1 MYFVTTIGRN
11 ARAILG
17 ALAMQALWL
26 SAPTPSAAQQVLNVN
41 PAPLSRHPY
50 QATEAIG
57 DSATC
62 APQCILDFPQVPTGK
77 RLVIT
82 NVSAQLG
89 ITNTSFVIEGNG
101 GAFFVPKPYP
111 TAGVLAAPVMVYFEP
126 GSIPTARF
134 FVQDATQHTSLIV
147 TFVGFLIPS
156 Q

>member
-1 MYFVTTIGRN
+1 MHLFTAIGRIMLGGL
-11 ARAILG
+11 AIQVLC
-17 ALAMQALWL
+17 L
-26 SAPTPSAAQQVLNVN
+26 SSPTPSAAQQVLNVN

-50 QATEAIG
+50 QVTQSIG

-62 APQCILDFPQVPTGK
+62 APQCILVFPTVTSGK

-89 ITNTSFVIEGNG
+89 ASLDSFVIEGNG
-101 GAFFVPKPYP
+101 NGAFFVPKPYP
-111 TAGVLAAPVMVYFEP
+111 TAGVLTAPVMVYFEP

>member
-1 MYFVTTIGRN
+1 MYVPTVGRKVC
-11 ARAILG
+11 AMLG
-17 ALAMQALWL
+17 ALAMQVLCL
-26 SAPTPSAAQQVLNVN
+26 SSPTPSAAQQVTPVN

-50 QATEAIG
+50 QATEDIA

-62 APQCILDFPQVPTGK
+62 APQCVLDFPQVPNAK

-89 ITNTSFVIEGNG
+89 TSIDSFVIEGNG

>member
-1 MYFVTTIGRN
+1 MHVPTVGTKAY
-11 ARAILG
+11 AMLG
-17 ALAMQALWL
+17 VFAMQVLCL
-26 SAPTPSAAQQVLNVN
+26 SVPTPSAAQILSVN

-50 QATEAIG
+50 QVTEAIG
-57 DSATC
+57 NSATC
-62 APQCILDFPQVPTGK
+62 APQCVLDFPQVPNGK

-89 ITNTSFVIEGNG
+89 ASNDFLVIEGNG
-101 GAFFVPKPYP
+101 GEFFVPKPYP
-111 TAGVLAAPVMVYFEP
+111 TTDFLAAPVMVYFEP
-126 GSIPTARF
+126 GSSPTARF

>member
-1 MYFVTTIGRN
+1 MYVPTVGRKV
-11 ARAILG
+11 RAMLG
-17 ALAMQALWL
+17 AVAMQVLCL
-26 SAPTPSAAQQVLNVN
+26 SAPTPSAAQILLVN

-62 APQCILDFPQVPTGK
+62 APQCVLDFPQVTNGK
-77 RLVIT
+77 RVLIT
-82 NVSAQLG
+82 NVSSQLG
-89 ITNTSFVIEGNG
+89 TSIDSFVIEGNEG
-101 GAFFVPKPYP
+101 EFFVPKPYP
-111 TAGVLAAPVMVYFEP
+111 TADFLAAPVMVYFEP
-126 GSIPTARF
+126 GTIPTARF

>member
-1 MYFVTTIGRN
+1 MYVPTVGRKVC
-11 ARAILG
+11 AMLG
-17 ALAMQALWL
+17 ALAMQVLCL
-26 SAPTPSAAQQVLNVN
+26 SAPTSSAAQQEVLLVN

-62 APQCILDFPQVPTGK
+62 APQCVLDFPPVTKG

-89 ITNTSFVIEGNG
+89 TSIDSFVIEGNG
-101 GAFFVPKPYP
+101 GEFFVPKPYP
-111 TAGVLAAPVMVYFEP
+111 TAGVLAAPVMVYFET
-126 GSIPTARF
+126 GSTPTARF

>member
-1 MYFVTTIGRN
+1 MYVPTVGRKVC
-11 ARAILG
+11 AMLG
-17 ALAMQALWL
+17 ALAIQVLCL
-26 SAPTPSAAQQVLNVN
+26 SAPTPSAAQIVLVN

-62 APQCILDFPQVPTGK
+62 APQCVLDFPQVTNGK

-89 ITNTSFVIEGNG
+89 TSIESFVIEGNG
-101 GAFFVPKPYP
+101 GTFFVPKPYP

>member
-1 MYFVTTIGRN
+1 MYFVPTIGRN
-11 ARAILG
+11 ACAMLG
-17 ALAMQALWL
+17 ALAMQVLCL
-26 SAPTPSAAQQVLNVN
+26 SLPTPSAAQQVLNVN

-50 QATEAIG
+50 QVTQSIG

-62 APQCILDFPQVPTGK
+62 APQCILAFPTVPNGK

-82 NVSAQLG
+82 NVSSQIGTSIA
-89 ITNTSFVIEGNG
+89 SFVIEGNG
-101 GAFFVPKPYP
+101 GEFFVPKPYA
-111 TAGVLAAPVMVYFEP
+111 TAGVLAVPVMVYFEP
-126 GSIPTARF
+126 GSTPTARF

>member
-1 MYFVTTIGRN
+1 MYVPTVGRKVC
-11 ARAILG
+11 AMLG
-17 ALAMQALWL
+17 AVAMQVLCL
-26 SAPTPSAAQQVLNVN
+26 SAPTPSAAQIVLVN

-62 APQCILDFPQVPTGK
+62 APQCVLDFPQVTNGK

-89 ITNTSFVIEGNG
+89 TSIDSFVIEGNEG
-101 GAFFVPKPYP
+101 EFFVPKPYP
-111 TAGVLAAPVMVYFEP
+111 TADFLAAPVMVYFEP
-126 GSIPTARF
+126 GTIPTARF

>member
-1 MYFVTTIGRN
+1 MCFVPTVGGRVC
-11 ARAILG
+11 AMLG
-17 ALAMQALWL
+17 ALAIQVLCL
-26 SAPTPSAAQQVLNVN
+26 SSPTPSAAQVLLVN

-50 QATEAIG
+50 QATADIA

-62 APQCILDFPQVPTGK
+62 APQCVLDFPLVPDAK

-89 ITNTSFVIEGNG
+89 TNIDSFVIEGNG

-111 TAGVLAAPVMVYFEP
+111 TAGVLAAPVMVYFEA
-126 GSIPTARF
+126 GSTPTARF
-134 FVQDATQHTSLIV
+134 FVQGASQHTSLIV
-147 TFVGFLIPS
+147 TFVGFSIPS